1 MNPLSLQSGPPPN
14 RGPKSIAEFI
24 QRVNAEPGGFRALNQ
39 SELRRQIE
47 AKNKHDGDVDMDD
60 VPEVDNA
67 AKAKELITARD
78 ELLKNINIAY
88 RTAMSTLNLI
98 SLLLSKETPVQAAT
112 TLTPEL
118 RNLVGIGS
126 LGATTLD
133 APTTLTQ
140 SRIPDNKMAAI
151 GMRLLAVNK
160 AADSLESAAKRLE
173 TEINLETMYWNEV
186 REASERGW
194 SVFRHPD
201 EPHTMGVKFGFSSAA
216 PDFKANSIAP
226 MRRAEDGT
234 VRLEHGRLAGVSKRL
249 QVTIS
254 QNDKVVGQS
263 FLPRPLQDHVK
274 EARDT
279 VFAQELWHELNREGR
294 TLLAHDVR
302 LRKDAVIY
310 TDDAKRTVGF
320 RLVALDEAD
329 DQGSVE
335 LKPEDAEAERIN
347 NILHLLLI
355 NAHRHNGLKRS
366 EQGIPS
372 ANRGPTPP
380 YNLLLPLITDRKHE
394 KVMSQCIGFLSA
406 LCNSLRAAGL
416 NTFFTLTE
424 PAISGTS
431 TESLAVFLL
440 NPTGAEFDLTITP
453 ESRLRILAKPSS
465 TFGTRFQVCLL
476 PPLQPDQK
484 NPLVWSY
491 PPASDASM
499 RTTTNDIL
507 YDNTAK
513 LFQYLHSAVP
523 RALTWHYKAL
533 LLPEI
538 EAAAQA
544 AAEAAGRDRWTKWI
558 VDTFNTALV
567 DDVGEYG
574 VRFDFPIDNDSG
586 HPQLHVV
593 GDFVEG
599 DSGKT
604 HREWT
609 WTPAGGSGRESLS
622 NVIGHVLA
630 NRPTS

>member
-39 SELRRQIE
+39 GELRRQIE
-47 AKNKHDGDVDMDD
+47 AKNKPDGDVDMDD

-67 AKAKELITARD
+67 AKARELITARD
-78 ELLKNINIAY
+78 ELLKNINIAH
-88 RTAMSTLNLI
+88 RTAMSTLDLI
-98 SLLLSKETPVQAAT
+98 SLLLSKETPVQAAA
-112 TLTPEL
+112 TLSPEL

-133 APTTLTQ
+133 APTALTQ

-160 AADSLESAAKRLE
+160 AADSLESASRRLKTEIGLE
-173 TEINLETMYWNEV
+173 TTYWNEV

-194 SVFRHPD
+194 SVFRHPE
-201 EPHTMGVKFGFSSAA
+201 EPHTMGVKFGFSSTA

-234 VRLEHGRLAGVSKRL
+234 VRLEHGRLAGVSKHL

-254 QNDKVVGQS
+254 QHDKVVGQS
-263 FLPRPLQDHVK
+263 PLPCPLQDHVK

-302 LRKDAVIY
+302 LRKDAVVY
-310 TDDAKRTVGF
+310 TDNAKRTVSF
-320 RLVALDEAD
+320 RLVTLEEAD
-329 DQGSVE
+329 DQRSVE
-335 LKPEDAEAERIN
+335 PKPGDAEAERIN

-355 NAHRHNGLKRS
+355 NAHRHNEFKRS

-394 KVMSQCIGFLSA
+394 EVMSQCIGFLSA
-406 LCNSLRAAGL
+406 LCNALRAAGL
-416 NTFFTLTE
+416 DASFTLTE
-424 PAISGTS
+424 PPISGTS
-431 TESLAVFLL
+431 TESLAAALL

-453 ESRLRILAKPSS
+453 ESRLRILAKPS

-476 PPLQPDQK
+476 PPLRADQK
-484 NPLVWSY
+484 NPLAWSY

-499 RTTTNDIL
+499 RTTINDML
-507 YDNTAK
+507 YDNTTK

-523 RALTWHYKAL
+523 RAITWYYKAL
-533 LLPEI
+533 LLPGI

-544 AAEAAGRDRWTKWI
+544 AAEAAGRDIWNKWI

-574 VRFDFPIDNDSG
+574 VRFDFPIDPDSG
-586 HPQLHVV
+586 LPQLHVI
-593 GDFVEG
+593 GDLVEG
-599 DSGKT
+599 ESGKT

-609 WTPAGGSGRESLS
+609 WTSAGGGGESLS
-622 NVIGHVLA
+622 NVVEHVLA
-630 NRPTS
+630 NGPMS